1 MSGHDDFL
9 ILDTLEPTNA
19 PTLSP
24 TTPTPLTPVDSEH
37 HSLVFPLLLVFS
49 IFAFVIFK
57 LYDKHTNAKPKPFQT
72 TSAPLMLTEVNTA
85 SWDYDQNEDEIVL
98 GTDPY
103 E

>member
-1 MSGHDDFL
+1 MSGNDDFL

-24 TTPTPLTPVDSEH
+24 TTLSTPVDSEH
-37 HSLVFPLLLVFS
+37 HSLVFPLLLVLS
-49 IFAFVIFK
+49 IFAFVIYK
-57 LYDKHTNAKPKPFQT
+57 LYDKHTNTKPKPFKT

-103 E
+103 A